1 MSLDYLMPESKK
13 YLSSDTDVSKR
24 HRGRT
29 SWRSSGSYSTTGN
42 MGLIPG
48 QGTKIPHAHTEQ
60 SKNLLKEKK
69 SKKI

>member
-1 MSLDYLMPESKK
+1 MSLDYLRPESKK
-13 YLSSDTDVSKR
+13 YLSSDTDVSKTQ
-24 HRGRT
+24 GRT
-29 SWRSSGSYSTTGN
+29 SWRSRGSYSTTGD

-60 SKNLLKEKK
+60 SKNLFKEKN